1 MDWVMRIFELRA
13 AKIGLKGV
21 KLKYRIPGPATN
33 RAERA
38 VCPMAGE
45 LELLWAGFAD
55 DIGLVFD
62 NEADLKT
69 GLNLLTDIFKEFDL
83 HLSEGKTETMILNDE
98 RDEDYPENIHTINGV
113 DLKNVKIFKYLG
125 SKINY
130 NQPSTGDTEVE
141 FRIELAKCK
150 FESIKYILC
159 NKKIHMWIRQM
170 FYNAFI
176 RSRLTY
182 ACQTWT
188 LTCEQTRKLNSTHVY
203 LLRRMIRGGFKR
215 QTSETADH
223 VMPHVYNAGNIL
235 KICSEF
241 INKQR
246 IKLVC
251 GEKP

>member
-1 MDWVMRIFELRA
+1 MHV
-13 AKIGLKGV
+13 
-21 KLKYRIPGPATN
+21 
-33 RAERA
+33 
-38 VCPMAGE
+38 
-45 LELLWAGFAD
+45 
-55 DIGLVFD
+55 
-62 NEADLKT
+62 
-69 GLNLLTDIFKEFDL
+69 
-83 HLSEGKTETMILNDE
+83 
-98 RDEDYPENIHTINGV
+98 
-113 DLKNVKIFKYLG
+113 
-125 SKINY
+125 
-130 NQPSTGDTEVE
+130 
-141 FRIELAKCK
+141 
-150 FESIKYILC
+150 LC
-159 NKKIHMWIRQM
+159 NQKIHIWIRQM

-246 IKLVC
+246 IKFAAHIIRQPNSRHTKQLMFNANKYHKT
-251 GEKP
+251 GNSFKESQRPDEGAIKAISK